1 MKMLFYS
8 IMYKKV
14 RVYLEG
20 IHYYTLWVILISSPK
35 KSSYQ
40 QSNKSYGNYS
50 FPI

>member
-20 IHYYTLWVILISSPK
+20 IHYYTLWVVPPNFKSK
-35 KSSYQ
+35 K
-40 QSNKSYGNYS
+40 K
-50 FPI
+50 